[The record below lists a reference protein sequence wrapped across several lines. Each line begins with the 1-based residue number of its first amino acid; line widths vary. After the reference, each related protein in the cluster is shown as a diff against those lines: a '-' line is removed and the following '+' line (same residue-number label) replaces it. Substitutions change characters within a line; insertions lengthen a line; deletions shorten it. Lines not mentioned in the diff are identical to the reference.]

1 MWYGFHLTIFFAHV
15 LQFGLYYI
23 LSWWCLINRHC
34 HNDPR
39 PIFTKWKDVLLI
51 NVMKPRSRDIQFYN
65 NRIAL
70 KPDRNLGSG
79 AAEGHT
85 SEKALKLFPQTL
97 HRWLNAKR
105 TYLQCVSIRFTFLL
119 HLAVDVIKDGKGW
132 NGRDLCMPLTLEFLV
147 FYLYA
152 FRQIQMMFLVP
163 GERIFIRLVLIWI

>member
-1 MWYGFHLTIFFAHV
+1 M

-39 PIFTKWKDVLLI
+39 PIFTKWKDVLLV

-65 NRIAL
+65 NPIAL

-79 AAEGHT
+79 AADGHT
-85 SEKALKLFPQTL
+85 SEKALKLFPQTS

-119 HLAVDVIKDGKGW
+119 HLAVDVFRDGKGW
-132 NGRDLCMPLTLEFLV
+132 NGRDLCMPLTLEFW
-147 FYLYA
+147 Y
-152 FRQIQMMFLVP
+152 
-163 GERIFIRLVLIWI
+163 FISMHSDKFKWCFSARRTYFHPPCVNLDFDSDFTGISFQ